1 MHVAHQRAD
10 SRNAVTHKGRF
21 IVLLTLAAITGVAF
35 ARTDIPWDGLYFGVN
50 AGEASSSTCNG
61 WALRGA
67 TFDPSVASE
76 FNNLNCSK
84 NSALAGGVQ
93 IGENFQY
100 KRLLLGVGA
109 DVDYWSA
116 KDLAQSLKYPG
127 AIPPAGTY
135 AFSDKRSPS
144 GFAVIGPRIGYAGDT
159 WLPYLRVGTI
169 LTAGSHNSTL
179 FYTPTGGTKPTVTF
193 SGGKDSSTAGWAAGG
208 GFELGL
214 NGAWSITAEY
224 LHANLRKGSNSTTTC
239 NGSVSA
245 CAPFSGISFDNI
257 HQGFSSNIFRVGV
270 TYWFG
275 YWAP

>member
-1 MHVAHQRAD
+1 MTSLR
-10 SRNAVTHKGRF
+10 SRF
-21 IVLLTLAAITGVAF
+21 IVLLTLAAIAGVVS

-50 AGEASSSTCNG
+50 VGEASSNTCNS
-61 WALRGA
+61 WALNGA
-67 TFDPSVASE
+67 MLDPSIASQ
-76 FNNLNCSK
+76 FNNRDCSR
-84 NSALAGGVQ
+84 SGALVGGVQ
-93 IGENFQY
+93 IGENVQY

-116 KDLAQSLKYPG
+116 KDLNQSLIYSG
-127 AIPPAGTY
+127 EVPASGTY
-135 AFSDKRSPS
+135 AFSGKLSPR

-179 FYTPTGGTKPTVTF
+179 YYTPTGETKPTVSF
-193 SGGKDSSTAGWAAGG
+193 GGGKDFSTAGWVAGG

-224 LHANLRKGSNSTTTC
+224 LHANLGKGSNSTTTC
-239 NGSVSA
+239 NGSVAA
-245 CAPFSGISFDNI
+245 CAAFSGISFDNT
-257 HQGFSSNIFRVGV
+257 HEGFSANIIRVGV

-275 YWAP
+275 YWRP